1 MERNK
6 KELNSQSKSAFSTKD
21 QTIPNFIQNSQFNS
35 NNNNINSNNNSNN
48 NNNLSYEDLR
58 HKLTLLESDN
68 QRINEELFSLQNK
81 FYVQTKILNDKSLEL
96 SKEVSNNQKIKS
108 ENDKILKDSQEM
120 LKKIEEI
127 KNENEKLK
135 NENLKYK
142 NDFNN
147 INNKFEENNNK

>member
-35 NNNNINSNNNSNN
+35 NNNNN

-147 INNKFEENNNK
+147 INNKFEENNNKSNY

>member
-6 KELNSQSKSAFSTKD
+6 KELNTQSKSAFSTKD
-21 QTIPNFIQNSQFNS
+21 QTIPNFNIQNSQFNS
-35 NNNNINSNNNSNN
+35 NNINNNNNNNN

-58 HKLTLLESDN
+58 HKLTLLETDN

-108 ENDKILKDSQEM
+108 
-120 LKKIEEI
+120 
-127 KNENEKLK
+127 
-135 NENLKYK
+135 
-142 NDFNN
+142 
-147 INNKFEENNNK
+147 

>member
-21 QTIPNFIQNSQFNS
+21 QTIPNFIQNSNFNS
-35 NNNNINSNNNSNN
+35 NNNNN

-96 SKEVSNNQKIKS
+96 SKEVSNN
-108 ENDKILKDSQEM
+108 
-120 LKKIEEI
+120 
-127 KNENEKLK
+127 
-135 NENLKYK
+135 
-142 NDFNN
+142 
-147 INNKFEENNNK
+147 